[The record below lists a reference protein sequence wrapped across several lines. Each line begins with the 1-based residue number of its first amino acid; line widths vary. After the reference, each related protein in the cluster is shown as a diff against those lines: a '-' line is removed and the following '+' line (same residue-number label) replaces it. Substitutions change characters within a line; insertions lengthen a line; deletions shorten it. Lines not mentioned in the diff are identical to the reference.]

1 MGRGGAEQTLL
12 TLLRQIDYS
21 KYRVHLFVLLGQGEL
36 LSKVPSEVRVLNR
49 QYSQETV
56 LSDRGRRIL
65 AKTVAKDCFR
75 NASLFRNFGYMIRN
89 AVHMGRDIRPDK
101 LLWKLVSDASP
112 VPRGKYDLA
121 VAYLEGGS
129 TYYVA
134 DHVRAKRK
142 IAFIHVDYRMAGYT
156 PSLDH
161 GCYEKMD
168 RIFCVSE
175 DNRKSFLSVY
185 PDFAAKT
192 EVFHL
197 APDPAELKRKAALP
211 GGFSDD
217 FSGVRILTVARL
229 VAQKQ
234 LDISIRAMRLY
245 EDRGNSLPE
254 IRWYVL
260 GDGDE
265 RQELE
270 DLIKEEHLEGKFILL
285 GVRDNPYPYIRQA
298 DICVHCTGFEGRSI
312 ALQEEKMLGKPVI
325 ASDCSGNREI
335 IQDGKDGLL
344 VALAPSAI
352 EQALEKLILNPSFT
366 AELEQN
372 APLSDAGADDVKRIL
387 EGV

>member
-12 TLLRQIDYS
+12 NLLRQIDFS
-21 KYRVHLFVLLGQGEL
+21 KYRVDLFVLLGQGEL
-36 LSKVPSEVRVLNR
+36 LEKVPRQVRVLNR
-49 QYSQETV
+49 HYSKETV
-56 LSDRGRRIL
+56 LSRRGRWIL
-65 AKTVAKDCFR
+65 ARTVAGDCFR
-75 NASLFRNFGYMIRN
+75 NGSLFRNFGYIIQN
-89 AVHMGRDIRPDK
+89 AARMGKDIMPDK

-112 VPRGKYDLA
+112 LPRGEYDLA

-156 PSLDH
+156 PALDH
-161 GCYEKMD
+161 GCYGKMD

-185 PDFAAKT
+185 PEFASKT

-197 APDPAELKRKAALP
+197 APDRKELRRKAHLP

-217 FSGVRILTVARL
+217 FPGIRILTVARL

-245 EDRGNSLPE
+245 EDRKDSLPE

-265 RQELE
+265 RARLE
-270 DLIKEEHLEGKFILL
+270 QLIQKSGLEGKFVLL

-312 ALQEEKMLGKPVI
+312 ALQEEKMLGKPIV

-335 IQDGKDGLL
+335 IRDAEDGLL
-344 VALAPSAI
+344 VPLEPSAI
-352 EQALEKLILNPSFT
+352 EQALEKLIRNPP
-366 AELEQN
+366 AAKKLGER
-372 APLSDAGADDVKRIL
+372 AAASDMGADGVSRIL